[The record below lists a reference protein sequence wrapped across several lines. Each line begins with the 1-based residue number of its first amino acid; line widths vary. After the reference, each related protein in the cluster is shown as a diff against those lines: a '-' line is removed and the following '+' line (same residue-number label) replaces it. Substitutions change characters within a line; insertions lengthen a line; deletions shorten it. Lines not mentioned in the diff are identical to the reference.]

1 VTNVRTNEKAGN
13 FYRFRE
19 RGSVLAISLLV
30 SVFMA
35 ILAIP
40 FITKYASRF
49 RLTGK
54 SFGSLAALN
63 LAEAGLER
71 AIWELNFGDIS
82 SWSGTSAQRTLSIS
96 NFTASSGTVIGNI
109 SITINEPAGMAPAIE
124 STGTVVFS
132 GSQNISKTILVVL
145 KGGAPPPLFNFML
158 FGANGVNIGGGA
170 TIDSYDSRLGAYGGT
185 NIGNGGNIGTN
196 SIYYGAVNLGN
207 GSIVNGSAMT
217 GADSVPGDVIIQG
230 LGSNITGEKAAL
242 AESKELPS
250 VPVPT
255 GLANRGNVS
264 ISGTST
270 TISQSG
276 QYNSLTLANNARV
289 TITSNVTLYVSGAFT
304 MNNNTEFRIN
314 PGCSVTFY
322 FGGGWV
328 LNSNSRINN
337 MNQDPTKLVMYGTDT
352 FTGTKTFC
360 NTFETYAAMYFP
372 KANVSLANTNAFYGS
387 IIARQFAVGNNMR
400 VHYDAA
406 LASLQAG
413 FTSPTSSFEMK
424 SWQEKTI

>member
-1 VTNVRTNEKAGN
+1 MTNVSTNEKAGN
-13 FYRFRE
+13 FNRFRE

-40 FITKYASRF
+40 FMTKYSSRF

-71 AIWELNFGDIS
+71 AIWELNYGDIS
-82 SWSGTSAQRTLSIS
+82 SWSGTSAERTLSIS
-96 NFTASSGTVIGNI
+96 NFTAADGTVIGNI
-109 SITINEPAGMAPAIE
+109 ATTVYEPEGMAPVIE
-124 STGTVVFS
+124 ATGTVAFS
-132 GSQNISKTILVVL
+132 GSQNISKTIRIVL
-145 KGGAPPPLFNFML
+145 AGGAPPPLFNFML
-158 FGANGVNIGGGA
+158 FGELGVNVGTGA
-170 TIDSYDSRLGAYGGT
+170 VVDSYDSRLGAYGGT
-185 NIGNGGNIGTN
+185 NIGTGGNIGTN
-196 SIYYGAVNLGN
+196 GDIYGAINLGN
-207 GSIVNGSAMT
+207 GSIINGSAVT
-217 GADSVPGDVIIQG
+217 GAGSDPNEVIIQG
-230 LGSNITGEKAAL
+230 MGSEITEGSTAL
-242 AESKELPS
+242 EEAKELPS

-255 GLANRGNVS
+255 GLTNRGNLSV
-264 ISGTST
+264 SGTTT

-276 QYNSLTLANNARV
+276 QYNNLTLANNAMV
-289 TITSNVTLYVSGAFT
+289 TVTSNVTLYVAGTLT

-322 FGGGWV
+322 FGGGWT

-337 MNQDPTKLVMYGTDT
+337 ASQDPTKLVMYGTDT
-352 FTGTKTFC
+352 FTGSKTFC

-372 KANVSLANTNAFYGS
+372 KANVTLANTNTFYGS
-387 IIARQFAVGNNMR
+387 IIARQFVIGNNMH
-400 VHYDAA
+400 VHYDEAC
-406 LASLQAG
+406 ASIQTGL
-413 FTSPTSSFEMK
+413 TSPTSSFEMK

>member
-13 FYRFRE
+13 FNRFRE

-40 FITKYASRF
+40 FMTKYASRF

-71 AIWELNFGDIS
+71 AIWELNYGAIL
-82 SWSGTSAQRTLSIS
+82 SWSGTSAERTLSIS
-96 NFTASSGTVIGNI
+96 NFTASNGTVIGNI
-109 SITINEPAGMAPAIE
+109 SITVNDPAGMAPVIE
-124 STGTVVFS
+124 STGTVAFS
-132 GSQNISKTILVVL
+132 GSQNISKTIRVVL
-145 KGGAPPPLFNFML
+145 AGGAPPPLFNFML
-158 FGANGVNIGGGA
+158 FGTTGVNVGGGA
-170 TIDSYDSRLGAYGGT
+170 IVDSYDSRLGAYGGT
-185 NIGNGGNIGTN
+185 NIGSGGNIGTN
-196 SIYYGAVNLGN
+196 GDIYGAITLGN

-217 GADSVPGDVIIQG
+217 GVGSDPNEVIIQG
-230 LGSNITGEKAAL
+230 MGADITGEVAAL
-242 AESKELPS
+242 EEPKELPS
-250 VPVPT
+250 VTVPT
-255 GLANRGNVS
+255 GLANRGNLSV
-264 ISGTST
+264 SGTTT

-276 QYNSLTLANNARV
+276 QYNNLTLAINSKV

-304 MNNNTEFRIN
+304 MNNNSEFKIN

-322 FGGGWV
+322 FGGGWA

-352 FTGTKTFC
+352 FTGSKTFC
-360 NTFETYAAMYFP
+360 NNYETYASMYFP
-372 KANVSLANTNAFYGS
+372 KANVTLANTNTFYGS
-387 IIARQFAVGNNMR
+387 IIANQFLIGNNMR
-400 VHYDAA
+400 VHYDEAC
-406 LASLQAG
+406 ASLQTG

>member
-13 FYRFRE
+13 LYRFRE

-40 FITKYASRF
+40 FVTKYASRF

-71 AIWELNFGDIS
+71 AIWELNFGNIS
-82 SWSGTSAQRTLSIS
+82 SWSGTSAQRTLNIS

-109 SITINEPAGMAPAIE
+109 SITVNDPAGMAPVIE

-145 KGGAPPPLFNFML
+145 AGGAPPPLFNFML
-158 FGANGVNIGGGA
+158 FGANGVNVGGGA
-170 TIDSYDSRLGAYGGT
+170 IVDSYDSRLGAYGGT
-185 NIGNGGNIGTN
+185 NIGNNGNIGTN
-196 SIYYGAVNLGN
+196 SIYYGSLNLGN
-207 GSIVNGSAMT
+207 GSIVHGDAVT
-217 GADSVPGDVIIQG
+217 GAGSDPNQVIIQG
-230 LGSNITGEKAAL
+230 MGSNITGEKAAL
-242 AESKELPS
+242 GETKELPS

-255 GLANRGNVS
+255 GLANRGSVS

-276 QYNSLTLANNARV
+276 QYSSLTLANNAMV

-304 MNNNTEFRIN
+304 MNNNTEFKIN

-322 FGGGWV
+322 FGGGWA

-337 MNQDPTKLVMYGTDT
+337 LSHDPTKLVMYGTDT

-372 KANVSLANTNAFYGS
+372 KAYVNLANTNTFYGS
-387 IIARQFAVGNNMR
+387 VIARQFAIGNNMR
-400 VHYDAA
+400 VHYDEA
-406 LASLQAG
+406 LASLQTG
-413 FTSPTSSFEMK
+413 FYTSTSSFEMK
-424 SWQEKTI
+424 SWQEKII

>member
-40 FITKYASRF
+40 FVTKYASRF

-54 SFGSLAALN
+54 SFQSLAASN

-71 AIWELNFGDIS
+71 AIWELNSGNIS

-96 NFTASSGTVIGNI
+96 NFTAASGTVIGNI
-109 SITINEPAGMAPAIE
+109 SITVNDPAGMAPVIE
-124 STGTVVFS
+124 STGTVAFS
-132 GSQNISKTILVVL
+132 GSQNISKTMLVVL

-158 FGANGVNIGGGA
+158 FGALGVNIGGGA
-170 TIDSYDSRLGAYGGT
+170 IVDSYDSRLGAYGGT
-185 NIGNGGNIGTN
+185 NIGSGGNIGTN
-196 SIYYGAVNLGN
+196 GDIYGAINLGN
-207 GSIVNGSAMT
+207 GSIVNGSAVT
-217 GADSVPGDVIIQG
+217 GAGSDPNEVIIQG
-230 LGSNITGEKAAL
+230 MGSEIRGGSEAL
-242 AESKELPS
+242 AEAKELPS
-250 VPVPT
+250 VTVPT
-255 GLANRGNVS
+255 GLVNRGNLSV
-264 ISGTST
+264 SGTTT

-276 QYNSLTLANNARV
+276 QYNNFALANNAKV
-289 TITSNVTLYVSGAFT
+289 TITSNVTLYIAGAFT
-304 MNNNTEFRIN
+304 LNNNAEFKIN
-314 PGCSVTFY
+314 PGCSVTLY
-322 FGGGWV
+322 FGGAWT

-337 MNQDPTKLVMYGTDT
+337 MSQDPTKLVMYGTDT
-352 FTGTKTFC
+352 FTGSKTFC

-372 KANVSLANTNAFYGS
+372 KASVTMANTNSFYGS
-387 IIARQFAVGNNMR
+387 IIARQFMIGNNMR

-406 LASLQAG
+406 CASLQAG

>member
-13 FYRFRE
+13 FDRFRE

-35 ILAIP
+35 ILAVP
-40 FITKYASRF
+40 FVTKYASRF

-54 SFGSLAALN
+54 SFQSLAASN

-71 AIWELNFGDIS
+71 AIWELNFGNIS

-109 SITINEPAGMAPAIE
+109 SITVNDPAGMAPVIE
-124 STGTVVFS
+124 STGTAAFS
-132 GSQNISKTILVVL
+132 GSQNISKTMLVVL

-158 FGANGVNIGGGA
+158 FGALGVNIGGGA
-170 TIDSYDSRLGAYGGT
+170 IVDSYDSRLGAYGGT
-185 NIGNGGNIGTN
+185 NIGSGGNIGTN
-196 SIYYGAVNLGN
+196 GDIYGAINLGN

-217 GADSVPGDVIIQG
+217 GPESDPNEVIIMG
-230 LGSNITGEKAAL
+230 MGADITGETAPL
-242 AESKELPS
+242 AESKDLPS

-255 GLANRGNVS
+255 GLANRGNLSV
-264 ISGTST
+264 SGTST

-276 QYNSLTLANNARV
+276 QYNNLTLANNSRV

-304 MNNNTEFRIN
+304 LNNGAEFKIN
-314 PGCSVTFY
+314 SGCSVTLY
-322 FGGGWV
+322 FGGGWAI
-328 LNSNSRINN
+328 NSTAKISN
-337 MNQDPTKLVMYGTDT
+337 MSHDPTKLVMYGTDT
-352 FTGTKTFC
+352 FTGPKTFC
-360 NTFETYAAMYFP
+360 NGFETYAAMYFP
-372 KANVSLANTNAFYGS
+372 KANVSLANTAAFYGS
-387 IIARQFAVGNNMR
+387 IIARQFSVGNNMR

-406 LASLQAG
+406 CASLQAG

-424 SWQEKTI
+424 SWQEKII